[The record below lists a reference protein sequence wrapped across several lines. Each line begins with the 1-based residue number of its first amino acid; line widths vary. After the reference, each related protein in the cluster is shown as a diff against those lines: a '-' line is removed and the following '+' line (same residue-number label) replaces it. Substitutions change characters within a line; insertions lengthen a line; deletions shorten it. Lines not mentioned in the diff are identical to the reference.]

1 MAREGRVK
9 YKLRDRNR
17 ALKMRSHRAPVRM
30 LKAPSLSRIHS
41 SQVTMLEE

>member
-17 ALKMRSHRAPVRM
+17 ALKMRSHRAPVRTAKGSFSE
-30 LKAPSLSRIHS
+30 LHP
-41 SQVTMLEE
+41 